1 MRFLHTGDLHL
12 DSAFGAHGAL
22 GAQECR
28 RRQRALLK
36 RIIDLAVSENCDMML
51 IAGDLFDTVYV
62 SRETQQLCASLFS
75 EFARPIIIAPGN
87 HDPYTEGGFYSDR
100 DLPENVYVFNS
111 SELQY
116 FDFPELGVSVAG
128 YAFTSPS
135 LLRSPLGETARARE
149 DSGEILLLCAH
160 ADVNSPTSRYAPL
173 TVGDIVR
180 HGFDYAALGHVHN
193 VTEEGFLNG
202 TARYCGFPEGRAFDE
217 IGDGGV
223 YIVDI
228 DGEHNVTVTRHKVS
242 AHRYLWSEVSVDG
255 ISEKQELVG
264 LIEKKL
270 ADMGAD
276 TNTSVRLEIV
286 GVINTQTELDFSRL
300 EKELSGELSSLEL
313 LDETLCLPDGE
324 YLEKDVTLKGEFY
337 RTLRSSLYSDD
348 LGERALALKA
358 LKIGLAAIE
367 GRDFTDK
374 GAEDENN

>member
-1 MRFLHTGDLHL
+1 
-12 DSAFGAHGAL
+12 
-22 GAQECR
+22 
-28 RRQRALLK
+28 
-36 RIIDLAVSENCDMML
+36 
-51 IAGDLFDTVYV
+51 
-62 SRETQQLCASLFS
+62 
-75 EFARPIIIAPGN
+75 
-87 HDPYTEGGFYSDR
+87 
-100 DLPENVYVFNS
+100 
-111 SELQY
+111 
-116 FDFPELGVSVAG
+116 
-128 YAFTSPS
+128 
-135 LLRSPLGETARARE
+135 
-149 DSGEILLLCAH
+149 
-160 ADVNSPTSRYAPL
+160 
-173 TVGDIVR
+173 
-180 HGFDYAALGHVHN
+180 
-193 VTEEGFLNG
+193 
-202 TARYCGFPEGRAFDE
+202 
-217 IGDGGV
+217 
-223 YIVDI
+223 
-228 DGEHNVTVTRHKVS
+228 
-242 AHRYLWSEVSVDG
+242 LWSEVSVDG

-300 EKELSGELSSLEL
+300 EKELGGELSSLEL